1 MQKTGETGVVLSLRE
16 LQLAFCRSVT
26 GPPSPDLLSLIAGD
40 ALASDERFS
49 IYRNNIL
56 SRLSETLSAA
66 FPVVRRIV
74 GPECFDYAAHAF
86 IEEHLPSEA
95 CLSAYGTQF
104 PDFLNSLSAVSE
116 LPYLSDVA
124 RLEWSIS
131 QVVRAAPEDW
141 LPITRLG
148 DLSADPAA
156 ARFRLTSCVQYLA
169 SEFRID
175 QIWMAHQGADDDS
188 SRWHIDSGEAYLAIH
203 ARESLRLNTIPKAA
217 WVFRSHLADGHT
229 LGSAT
234 AMALDVD
241 PEFDI
246 PSALVSLFGEHLV
259 TAIGDRLD

>member
-1 MQKTGETGVVLSLRE
+1 VLSLRE
-16 LQLAFCRSVT
+16 LQLVFCRSVT
-26 GPPSPDLLSLIAGD
+26 GPPSTELLSLIAGD
-40 ALASDERFS
+40 VLASDARFS
-49 IYRNNIL
+49 IYRNNVL
-56 SRLSETLSAA
+56 SRLCETLCAA

-74 GPECFDYAAHAF
+74 GPECFNSAAHAF

-104 PDFLNSLSAVSE
+104 PDFLKSLAVVAE
-116 LPYLSDVA
+116 LSYLPDVA

-131 QVVRAAPEDW
+131 QVVRAAPVDW

-148 DLSADPAA
+148 DLGADPVA
-156 ARFRLTSCVQYLA
+156 ARFRLTSGVQFLA
-169 SEFRID
+169 SDFRID
-175 QIWMAHQGADDDS
+175 QIWMAHQEEDEDL
-188 SRWHIDSGEAYLAIH
+188 SRWHIDGGPAYLAID
-203 ARESLRLNTIPKAA
+203 ACESLRLNIIPKAV
-217 WVFRSHLADGHT
+217 WVFRSRLADGHT

-246 PSALVSLFGEHLV
+246 PRALGSLFGEHLV

>member
-1 MQKTGETGVVLSLRE
+1 MLSLRE

-26 GPPSPDLLSLIAGD
+26 GPPSTDLLSLIAGD
-40 ALASDERFS
+40 VLASDERFS
-49 IYRNNIL
+49 IYRNNVL
-56 SRLSETLSAA
+56 SRLSETLRAA

-104 PDFLNSLSAVSE
+104 PDFLKSLSAVSE
-116 LPYLSDVA
+116 LSYLPDVA

-131 QVVRAAPEDW
+131 QVVRASPEDW

-169 SEFRID
+169 SDFRID
-175 QIWMAHQGADDDS
+175 QIWIAHQEADDDS
-188 SRWHIDSGEAYLAIH
+188 TRWHIDSGHAYLAIH
-203 ARESLRLNTIPKAA
+203 ACESLRLNMIPKAA

-234 AMALDVD
+234 ARALDVD
-241 PEFDI
+241 PDFDI
-246 PSALVSLFGEHLV
+246 PYALGSLFGEHLV

>member
-1 MQKTGETGVVLSLRE
+1 MLSLRE
-16 LQLAFCRSVT
+16 LQVAFCRSVT
-26 GPPSPDLLSLIAGD
+26 GPPSTDLLSLIAGD
-40 ALASDERFS
+40 VLDSEERLS
-49 IYRNNIL
+49 VYRNNIL

-74 GPECFDYAAHAF
+74 GAECFDYAAHAF
-86 IEEHLPSEA
+86 IEDHLPSEA
-95 CLSAYGTQF
+95 CLAAYGTQF
-104 PDFLNSLSAVSE
+104 PDFLESLSAVSE
-116 LPYLSDVA
+116 LSYLPDVA

-156 ARFRLTSCVQYLA
+156 ARFRLTPRVQFLA

-188 SRWHIDSGEAYLAIH
+188 SRWHIDGGRAYLAIH
-203 ARESLRLNTIPKAA
+203 ACESLRLNMIPQAA
-217 WVFRSHLADGHT
+217 WVFRSRLADGHT

-234 AMALDVD
+234 AVALDVD
-241 PEFDI
+241 PVFDI
-246 PSALVSLFGEHLV
+246 PHALGSLFGEQLV